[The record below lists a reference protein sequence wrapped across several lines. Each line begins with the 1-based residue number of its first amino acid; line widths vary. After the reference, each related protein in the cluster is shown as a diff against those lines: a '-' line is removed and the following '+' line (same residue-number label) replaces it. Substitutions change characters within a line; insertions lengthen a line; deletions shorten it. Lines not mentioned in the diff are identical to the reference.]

1 MRQCDQILSSKAV
14 PGNGGRSADKEQS
27 LRKACNFLRLS
38 FEKTVWR
45 KSVRKRDSASKCT
58 SWEGNSKIRVLG
70 GVCRVHGW
78 GQGNAMVPR
87 GSFVFVFPQELCK
100 NAVLGC

>member
-27 LRKACNFLRLS
+27 LRKAYNFLRLS

-45 KSVRKRDSASKCT
+45 KSVRKRGSASKST
-58 SWEGNSKIRVLG
+58 SWEGNSRIRVLS
-70 GVCRVHGW
+70 GVCCVHGW
-78 GQGNAMVPR
+78 EQGNAMVPQ
-87 GSFVFVFPQELCK
+87 GSFAFVFP
-100 NAVLGC
+100 